1 MTAAFP
7 MKAGAST
14 TLISF
19 NAMPISRR
27 VGTTQR
33 HARVRRRI
41 HARRCHDS
49 AVDYLFFVRPMNARI
64 ATAILLAAC
73 PFATALAD
81 TKVVLPHSQ
90 RFADTGR
97 DFLLETTIPGDF
109 KTLEGI
115 VWGLLT
121 LSSQCPDK
129 QFSSYFF
136 PDAISSTSPGE
147 GAQPLYMYFRG
158 LRRDGRKVILRFT
171 GDANRYLNNTAAIQE
186 LVKGPLEAT
195 IRLHTNKST
204 TVYYEIDGEIVEE
217 WDA

>member
-1 MTAAFP
+1 MIFPADWFFRSRSRTATSRLFRLPRGFP
-7 MKAGAST
+7 ARGVRPRW
-14 TLISF
+14 L
-19 NAMPISRR
+19 SRPP
-27 VGTTQR
+27 
-33 HARVRRRI
+33 RRFPKCSI
-41 HARRCHDS
+41 
-49 AVDYLFFVRPMNARI
+49 LVRPMHTRI
-64 ATAILLAAC
+64 VKAILLVIC

-90 RFADTGR
+90 RFAETGR
-97 DFLLETTIPGDF
+97 DFLLETTVPGDF

-115 VWGLLT
+115 VWALLT

-129 QFSSYFF
+129 RFSSPVF
-136 PDAISSTSPGE
+136 PDAINSTSPGE

-158 LRRDGRKVILRFT
+158 LRRDGRKVVLRFT

-195 IRLHTNKST
+195 IRLHTSKST
-204 TVYYEIDGEIVEE
+204 TVYYEIDGQIVEE

>member
-1 MTAAFP
+1 LEAREDHFSLAR
-7 MKAGAST
+7 AVI
-14 TLISF
+14 LCLV
-19 NAMPISRR
+19 R
-27 VGTTQR
+27 VMNI
-33 HARVRRRI
+33 RI
-41 HARRCHDS
+41 VMA
-49 AVDYLFFVRPMNARI
+49 L
-64 ATAILLAAC
+64 LLATY
-73 PFATALAD
+73 PFAIARAD

-90 RFADTGR
+90 RFADSGR
-97 DFLLETTIPGDF
+97 DFLLQTTIPGDF
-109 KTLEGI
+109 KTLEGV

-129 QFSSYFF
+129 QFSPYFF
-136 PDAISSTSPGE
+136 PDALSSSSQRE

>member
-1 MTAAFP
+1 
-7 MKAGAST
+7 
-14 TLISF
+14 
-19 NAMPISRR
+19 
-27 VGTTQR
+27 
-33 HARVRRRI
+33 
-41 HARRCHDS
+41 
-49 AVDYLFFVRPMNARI
+49 MNTRLAI
-64 ATAILLAAC
+64 AILLATC

-121 LSSQCPDK
+121 LSSQCPNKD
-129 QFSSYFF
+129 FSSPFF
-136 PDAISSTSPGE
+136 PEAIRSTSGAE
-147 GAQPLYMYFRG
+147 DAQPLYAYFRG
-158 LRRDGRKVILRFT
+158 LRRDGRRVILRFT
-171 GDANRYLNNTAAIQE
+171 GDANRYLNSTAAIQE
-186 LVKGPLEAT
+186 LVKGALEAT

>member
-1 MTAAFP
+1 MKTDRAMAARGLSLV
-7 MKAGAST
+7 K
-14 TLISF
+14 
-19 NAMPISRR
+19 
-27 VGTTQR
+27 
-33 HARVRRRI
+33 
-41 HARRCHDS
+41 
-49 AVDYLFFVRPMNARI
+49 PMNACI
-64 ATAILLAAC
+64 ATVILLVTC

-81 TKVVLPHSQ
+81 TKVVLPHAQ
-90 RFADTGR
+90 RFAETGR

-129 QFSSYFF
+129 QFNSYFF
-136 PDAISSTSPGE
+136 PDALSSSSPGK

-158 LRRDGRKVILRFT
+158 LRRNGRKVVLRFT

-186 LVKGPLEAT
+186 LVKGALEAT
-195 IRLHTNKST
+195 IRLHPNKST
-204 TVYYEIDGEIVEE
+204 AVYCEIDGQIVEE

>member
-1 MTAAFP
+1 MEHFSLAR
-7 MKAGAST
+7 S
-14 TLISF
+14 LIF
-19 NAMPISRR
+19 CLVRAMN
-27 VGTTQR
+27 V
-33 HARVRRRI
+33 
-41 HARRCHDS
+41 
-49 AVDYLFFVRPMNARI
+49 RI
-64 ATAILLAAC
+64 AMAILLATC
-73 PFATALAD
+73 PFATAVAD
-81 TKVVLPHSQ
+81 TKVILPHYQ

-121 LSSQCPDK
+121 LSSQCPNKD
-129 QFSSYFF
+129 FSAPFF
-136 PDAISSTSPGE
+136 PETLSSSSHFE

-158 LRRDGRKVILRFT
+158 LRRDGRKIILRFT

-186 LVKGPLEAT
+186 LVKGALEAT